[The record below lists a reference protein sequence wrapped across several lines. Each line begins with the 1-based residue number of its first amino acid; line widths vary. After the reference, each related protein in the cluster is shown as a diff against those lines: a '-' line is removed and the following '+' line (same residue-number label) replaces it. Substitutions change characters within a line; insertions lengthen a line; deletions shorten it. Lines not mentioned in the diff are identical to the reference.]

1 MLSLDKY
8 PDIFIFI
15 FLPSEDWKNGI
26 VVEATLIIKVTLI
39 FFLLKRSNCVE

>member
-26 VVEATLIIKVTLI
+26 VVEATLIKVTLI
-39 FFLLKRSNCVE
+39 LFLLKRSNCVD